1 MSETKAGAGAPE
13 GVLLPTCN
21 GCGDR
26 LRDVNGILSCRCGL
40 RAALTPILT
49 EEEPA
54 VLRDEQRAHSAHG
67 EVLFEGEALVL
78 DGLCLSGDKIEILVQ
93 ANERLRALRDE
104 KVHVRILRGDPQ

>member
-40 RAALTPILT
+40 RAALTPILDEVEST
-49 EEEPA
+49 
-54 VLRDEQRAHSAHG
+54 VFGDEQRAHAPER
-67 EVLFEGEALVL
+67 EVLFDGEALVL
-78 DGLCLSGDKIEILVQ
+78 DALCLHGDKIEILVQ
-93 ANERLRALRDE
+93 ANERLRRLRDE
-104 KVHVRILRGDPQ
+104 KVHVLILRGDAQ